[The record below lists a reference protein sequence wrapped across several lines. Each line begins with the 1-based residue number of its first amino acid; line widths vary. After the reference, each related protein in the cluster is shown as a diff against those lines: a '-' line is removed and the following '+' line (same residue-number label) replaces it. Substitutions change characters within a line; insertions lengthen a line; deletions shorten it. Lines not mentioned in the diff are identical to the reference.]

1 VNRKTFVSLIVVITG
16 LLIYSSCTKIDTTD
30 LGNDLIPAVDNVH
43 TFETILD
50 VETNNF
56 LFPDTTR
63 TYGTQPVPVGA
74 ISDDPEF
81 GKTTAQLYLSMV
93 PQSYS
98 SHPFVKKD
106 TVVVDSVVLSLQTS
120 TIYGDSL
127 SQQDFEVYQIDPSA
141 DFTDTLYHRI
151 DMPDLPLTG
160 GPVGHKVVDFWTLN
174 DSVYYV
180 NVKDTISTA
189 RELRIKLDTSFAR
202 QFVNFDTTT
211 QYRGDS
217 TFRTYFKGL
226 AIKVNEGSSPGARG
240 LAYFDMTGA
249 NTKLTF
255 YLRIQN
261 NGSTDTIAPSFVHRS
276 HHAAVIRRTPGHGF
290 QQYLT
295 NGVDND
301 DKIFLA
307 STPGSY
313 ASVKIPGLDTLTNR
327 TIHRAELILEKI
339 PSALDNIYTQPPI
352 LFIDGVNATGDST
365 FTMRGDFVY
374 TGSGTGYDVATLE
387 GSYKPNESR
396 YTFNLSRY
404 VQSIVT
410 QKLPNRTLRVYAPY
424 FTQPYIETVTGVTVK
439 LNDLLQVNTPIANG
453 RVVLGGGNHTTNRMR
468 LRIIYS
474 KI

>member
-1 VNRKTFVSLIVVITG
+1 VNRKIFVSLIVVLTG

-63 TYGTQPVPVGA
+63 TYGSQPVPIGA

-81 GKTTAQLYLSMV
+81 GKTTAHLYLSLV
-93 PQSYS
+93 PQSYT
-98 SHPFVKKD
+98 SHPFVKAD
-106 TVVVDSVVLSLQTS
+106 TVIIDSVVLSLQTS

-127 SQQDFEVYQIDPSA
+127 SQEDFEVYQIDPGA
-141 DFTDTLYHRI
+141 DFSYKIYHPI
-151 DMPDLPLTG
+151 NMPDLPLTG
-160 GPVGHKVVDFWTLN
+160 GPIGNKVVDFWTLN

-202 QFVNFDTTT
+202 QFVNFDTATH
-211 QYRGDS
+211 YKGDS
-217 TFRTYFKGL
+217 TFRSYFQGL

-240 LAYFDMTGA
+240 LAYFDVTGE

-255 YLRIQN
+255 YARIQN

-276 HHAAVIRRTPGHGF
+276 HHADVIRRTPGHGF
-290 QQYLT
+290 EQYLT
-295 NGVDND
+295 NGIDND
-301 DKIFLA
+301 DKVYLA

-313 ASVKIPGLDTLTNR
+313 VSVKIPGLDTMTNK

-339 PSALDNIYTQPPI
+339 PSAMDAVYTPPPI
-352 LFIDGVNATGDST
+352 LFIDQVNAAGDST
-365 FTMRGDFVY
+365 FTVRGDFVF

-387 GSYKPNESR
+387 GTYKSNENR
-396 YTFNLSRY
+396 YTFNLSRH
-404 VQSIVT
+404 VQSIIT
-410 QKLPNRTLRVYAPY
+410 KKMPNRTLRVYAPY
-424 FTQPYIETVTGVTVK
+424 FTIPYVEMLTGRVLE
-439 LNDLLQVNTPIANG
+439 LNDFLQVNTPIANG
-453 RVVLGGGNHTTNRMR
+453 RVVLGGGSHATNRMR